1 MVELTLDPFGL
12 DMIFRSLADPTRR
25 DILKRVATKEMSIS
39 DIAKPYKMSLAA
51 ISKHLKILEQA
62 KLVIKRR
69 QGKEQIVQLSPVAF
83 KEAAD
88 YLKEYERMWNDRFDA
103 LENYLKT
110 MPNEKGPHKR

>member
-12 DMIFRSLADPTRR
+12 DAIFRSLADPTRR
-25 DILKRVATKEMSIS
+25 DILRRVAKKEMSIG

-62 KLVIKRR
+62 RLVIKRR

-83 KEAAD
+83 KEAAG
-88 YLKEYERMWNDRFDA
+88 YLAQYEQMWNDRFDA

-110 MPNEKGPHKR
+110 MPKDPPANKR